1 MMKCN
6 LLCSLDYFGICW
18 KHNVCSNITKM
29 IFKIYSMLNELAE
42 RDLFMYVKPKRSL
55 ELIEVVR
62 KGKRYNHHENF
73 FPTSHQ

>member
-1 MMKCN
+1 
-6 LLCSLDYFGICW
+6 
-18 KHNVCSNITKM
+18 M

-73 FPTSHQ
+73 FPTSHQWQHGLAGILALKN